1 MDTKI
6 SLLLECRKKLE
17 QAAALAEEVRQMEI
31 NGIQQPNNPPITFE
45 IAEGKISYVAMVIA
59 TMIDMKWIIAKDEK
73 GKEIKNTPRRDAG
86 NWMGRYLFGKPFK
99 KWDQLVEYC
108 FRWREKREKEKFL
121 EVFDRLKTVAGR
133 RISKD

>member
-45 IAEGKISYVAMVIA
+45 IAEGKISFVAMVIS
-59 TMIDMKWIIAKDEK
+59 TMIDSGWIIAKDEK
-73 GKEIKNTPRRDAG
+73 GKKINNTPIRDAG
-86 NWMGRYLFGKPFK
+86 NWMGRHLFGKPFK
-99 KWDQLVEYC
+99 KWDQLIEYS

-121 EVFDRLKTVAGR
+121 EVFDKLKKRADE